1 MKILCFGASSSK
13 ESINR
18 KFAIYASSFFPQA
31 EIVTLDLNDYL
42 MPIFSMDIE
51 KESGIPERA
60 HEFRSN
66 LVASDGV
73 IISFAEHNGVY
84 ATAFKNI
91 MDWKSR
97 IPDSKI
103 WENKPMFVLSTSPGK
118 RGGSNVMA
126 VVKSHFP
133 HQGADIQASFSLPS
147 FYANYS
153 AEDGITNTVFK
164 QEFEDQ
170 VAAFK
175 EVLNLR
181 V

>member
-13 ESINR
+13 ESINK
-18 KFAIYASSFFPQA
+18 KFAIYASSLFLETEVVA
-31 EIVTLDLNDYL
+31 LDLNDFL
-42 MPIFSMDIE
+42 MPIYSMDIE
-51 KESGIPERA
+51 KESGIPEKA
-60 HEFRSN
+60 HEFRN
-66 LVASDGV
+66 HLVATDGV
-73 IISFAEHNGVY
+73 IISFAEHNGAY

-103 WENKPMFVLSTSPGK
+103 WEDKPMFVLSTSPGK

-153 AEDGITNTVFK
+153 AEEGILNTALK
-164 QEFEDQ
+164 KESEDK
-170 VAAFK
+170 VAAFQ
-175 EVLNLR
+175 EVLNLK